1 MRIALIS
8 FEYPPETGFGGIGTY
23 TYYQA
28 RALARLGHT
37 VHVLAG
43 AAAATHM
50 RSSEHDGVTVHRFRA
65 DGALLRAFG
74 LLARRRMF
82 WTQNRLE
89 NGWSMYRGLH
99 ALLDRYAYDVV
110 EMPECGAEGWALN
123 HLTDVHTVVR
133 FHSPA
138 RLIMETYDVPHAD
151 IVACSAVEKL
161 AIRGA
166 GAFTSCSKFLAD
178 EVHDKLG
185 VQRPIEVIPNGI
197 DLDLFDREPRIDV
210 RERFHLPAG
219 KPLILFTGRIEPRK
233 GIELCP
239 DIVGTILAR
248 HDVAFAFAGR
258 DLFGYMANTLLPRVN
273 ARTLRGSLH
282 YLGELD
288 LPTVRACLH
297 EADIF
302 FLPSLWENCPYSC
315 IEAMA
320 ASRAIVCSDQGGM
333 PELVR
338 HEANGLLA
346 QTGDVPSYVAQLERV
361 IADEALRR
369 RLGDAARRTVETS
382 LTDVR
387 IAKRSVAAYRAAFDL
402 PPHG

>member
-1 MRIALIS
+1 
-8 FEYPPETGFGGIGTY
+8 
-23 TYYQA
+23 
-28 RALARLGHT
+28 
-37 VHVLAG
+37 
-43 AAAATHM
+43 
-50 RSSEHDGVTVHRFRA
+50 
-65 DGALLRAFG
+65 
-74 LLARRRMF
+74 
-82 WTQNRLE
+82 
-89 NGWSMYRGLH
+89 MYRGLH

-123 HLTDVHTVVR
+123 HLTHARTVVR

-138 RLIMETYDVPHAD
+138 RLIMDTYDVPHAD

-161 AIRGA
+161 AMRGA

-178 EVHDKLG
+178 EVRDKLG
-185 VQRPIEVIPNGI
+185 VRRPIAVIPNGI
-197 DLDLFDREPRIDV
+197 DLDLFDREPQIDV
-210 RERFHLPAG
+210 RQRFNLPAG

-239 DIVGTILAR
+239 DIVGAILER
-248 HDVAFAFAGR
+248 HDVVFAFAGR
-258 DLFGYMANTLLPRVN
+258 DLFGYMAKTLLPRVK

-338 HEANGLLA
+338 HDENGLLA
-346 QTGDVPSYVAQLERV
+346 RTGDGPSYVVQPERA
-361 IADEALRR
+361 IGDEALRR

-387 IAKRSVAAYRAAFDL
+387 IAERSVAAYRTAFDL
-402 PPHG
+402 PAHG